1 MIRASIP
8 RASTSIAECD
18 RRSRCMD
25 KRKALGIWITGL
37 PASGKSTIVSALRPK
52 LEALGLIVDVLESDE
67 VRGAL
72 TPQATYS
79 PEERDLFYRALAFTG
94 QRLVEHGVTVVFDA
108 TASKQAYRTLARGM
122 IPRFIEVAVECPLE
136 VCMQRDRKGT
146 YEKGLRG
153 ESTTVP
159 GLQTPYESPAN
170 PDLRI
175 DTTKVSAQEAAKQI
189 GDMVRARLADA

>member
-1 MIRASIP
+1 MNEAP
-8 RASTSIAECD
+8 GF
-18 RRSRCMD
+18 
-25 KRKALGIWITGL
+25 GIWITGL
-37 PASGKSTIVSALRPK
+37 PASGKSTIVKALRPK

-122 IPRFIEVAVECPLE
+122 IPRFVEVAVECPLE

-159 GLQTPYESPAN
+159 GLQAPYESPAN
-170 PDLRI
+170 PDIRI
-175 DTTKVSAQEAAKQI
+175 DSTRVSADEAATQI
-189 GDMVRARLADA
+189 SDMIRQRLGQA